1 MKQLPIYKDFEEKA
15 KFFNSVKID
24 TWEEYQKFVEEQSGI
39 NGIYRGISSASYKIF
54 TSLQREYITKE
65 LKGKFNLPDFVDSI
79 RRNELFK
86 NYFKFFKIVPS
97 KLSIYSFL
105 QHYGAPT
112 PFLDFTTNY
121 EKALYF
127 AIENYD
133 STRVDDGTINDYFT
147 IFLIKESD
155 YDLIEIPEVIKGL
168 VEVKKLTKQAAAG
181 YEDYS
186 EELMNKHIDNMFSIN
201 TCNVFLIK
209 HYEEFIDIYNSYN
222 NIRIIAQ
229 EGLFIHNDYPD
240 LSLEEALREFL
251 ENETH
256 FIGSEL
262 DDMEDIPGIA
272 EQNAGYL
279 VSLDKIR
286 EFHRRLKQNI
296 IYSFEIKKTLIPNI
310 LETFPFVKGDI
321 YPEPEEIFRTLFN
334 QLVK

>member
-1 MKQLPIYKDFEEKA
+1 MKQLPVYQNFEEKA

-24 TWEEYQKFVEEQSGI
+24 TWDEYQKFVEEQKEI
-39 NGIYRGISSASYKIF
+39 TGIYRGISSASYKIF

-65 LKGKFNLPDFVDSI
+65 LEGKFNLSEFVNSI
-79 RRNELFK
+79 RK
-86 NYFKFFKIVPS
+86 NPLLKDYFKYFKIVPS

-112 PFLDFTTNY
+112 PFLDFTTSY

-133 STRVDDGTINDYFT
+133 ETKAEEDSIKDYFT
-147 IFLIKESD
+147 VFLIKEED
-155 YDLIEIPEVIKGL
+155 YDLIEIPEVIKSL
-168 VEVKKLTKQAAAG
+168 VRIKELSVKASVG

-186 EELMNKHIDNMFSIN
+186 EELMNEHIDRMFSIN

-240 LSLEEALREFL
+240 LPLEEALRKFL
-251 ENETH
+251 EKETYY
-256 FIGSEL
+256 IASEL
-262 DDMEDIPGIA
+262 DDMEHIPGIA
-272 EQNAGYL
+272 ERNAEYL
-279 VSLDKIR
+279 VSLEKIR
-286 EFHRRLKQNI
+286 GFHKRLNKNI
-296 IYSFEIKKTLIPNI
+296 VHSFEIRKSLIPNI
-310 LETFPFVKGDI
+310 LKTFPFVKGDI
-321 YPEPEEIFRTLFN
+321 YPDPEQIFKDIF
-334 QLVK
+334 QQSIK

>member
-1 MKQLPIYKDFEEKA
+1 MKQLPVYNNFEEKSS
-15 KFFNSVKID
+15 FFNSTIID
-24 TWEEYQKFVEEQSGI
+24 TWDEYQKFIEEQKNIS
-39 NGIYRGISSASYKIF
+39 GIYRGISSASYKIF

-65 LKGKFNLPDFVDSI
+65 LEGKFDLSDFVNSI
-79 RRNELFK
+79 RNHSLLK
-86 NYFKFFKIVPS
+86 DYFKYFKIVPS

-112 PFLDFTTNY
+112 PFLDFTTSF

-133 STRVDDGTINDYFT
+133 STQVEEDSIKDYFT
-147 IFLIKESD
+147 IFLIKEED
-155 YDLIEIPEVIKGL
+155 YDLIEIPEVIRSLQKI
-168 VEVKKLTKQAAAG
+168 KKLSIEAASG

-186 EELMNKHIDNMFSIN
+186 EDLMNEHIDDIFSIN

-209 HYEEFIDIYNSYN
+209 HYEEFIDVYNSYN

-240 LSLEEALREFL
+240 LPLEEALKKFL

-272 EQNAGYL
+272 ERNAEYRA
-279 VSLDKIR
+279 SLEKIR
-286 EFHRRLKQNI
+286 GFHRRLKQNI
-296 IYSFEIKKTLIPNI
+296 IYSFEIKKSLIPNI
-310 LETFPFVKGDI
+310 LKTFPFTKGDI
-321 YPEPEEIFRTLFN
+321 YPEPQEIFSTIFK
-334 QLVK
+334 QSIK

>member
-1 MKQLPIYKDFEEKA
+1 MKQLPIYKDFEEKS

-24 TWEEYQKFVEEQSGI
+24 TWEEYQKFVEEQIGVK
-39 NGIYRGISSASYKIF
+39 GIYRGISSASYKIF

-65 LKGKFNLPDFVDSI
+65 LKGKFNLSDFVDSI

-133 STRVDDGTINDYFT
+133 STRVEEGSINDYFT

-168 VEVKKLTKQAAAG
+168 IEIKKLTKQASAG

-186 EELMNKHIDNMFSIN
+186 EELMNEHIDNMFSIN

-256 FIGSEL
+256 YIGSEL
-262 DDMEDIPGIA
+262 DDMDIPGIA
-272 EQNAGYL
+272 EQNAEYL

-334 QLVK
+334 QSVK